1 VETPQRI
8 NFLYAWNGSPN
19 TATKTHTPTARRVTS
34 PFRAFFWFPV
44 FGQFKNFLPQS
55 LSRVWTLESGPN
67 ISRLRAH
74 PEGLEMLSLAAR
86 CATVEVE
93 VIAEVSLRY
102 SGPTM
107 QAVQDSWMAL
117 NPRIVVVH
125 IGQRPVFVNYH
136 CCTRYRQPLADV
148 QFCLVIYQFR

>member
-1 VETPQRI
+1 
-8 NFLYAWNGSPN
+8 
-19 TATKTHTPTARRVTS
+19 
-34 PFRAFFWFPV
+34 
-44 FGQFKNFLPQS
+44 
-55 LSRVWTLESGPN
+55 LESGPN

-107 QAVQDSWMAL
+107 QAVQDSWMGL
-117 NPRIVVVH
+117 VTRREVGVW
-125 IGQRPVFVNYH
+125 VFVAVFGDPFHAYKKFIRWGVS
-136 CCTRYRQPLADV
+136 TVY
-148 QFCLVIYQFR
+148 